1 MKRKTMDDLLIREQ
15 EIFEEMNSRGL
26 SERSSVRVGWG
37 EASVEYIKKK
47 GLAWWCILLVLRR
60 QMQADLEI

>member
-47 GLAWWCILLVLRR
+47 RPSMVVHTFST
-60 QMQADLEI
+60 QEADAGRS

>member
-37 EASVEYIKKK
+37 EASVEYI
-47 GLAWWCILLVLRR
+47 
-60 QMQADLEI
+60 